1 MTWLP
6 LRVSTIRLSES
17 TCYRA
22 LRSVLEHEHIHMF
35 AILCA
40 LRAILFTR
48 FSESAS
54 SLMLYVE
61 TGVFL
66 CCDRS
71 SLAAIDGWAGLAGD
85 VISGSE
91 G

>member
-1 MTWLP
+1 
-6 LRVSTIRLSES
+6 
-17 TCYRA
+17 
-22 LRSVLEHEHIHMF
+22 MF